1 MALST
6 LNNQKPVSE
15 SPTKKMVDKYYNKS
29 LSHLVK
35 QFAIEAKKN
44 KLDGVVC
51 SPKEIKMI
59 RKKVGK
65 NFLIVTPG
73 IRPLGKINKDDQK
86 RTLTPTEAINL
97 GADLLVI
104 GRPITQSSDPL
115 KVVREINNSLR

>member
-1 MALST
+1 M
-6 LNNQKPVSE
+6 
-15 SPTKKMVDKYYNKS
+15 
-29 LSHLVK
+29 
-35 QFAIEAKKN
+35 
-44 KLDGVVC
+44 VC

-86 RTLTPTEAINL
+86 RTLTPPEAIHL

-104 GRPITQSSDPL
+104 GRPITKSSDPL
-115 KVVREINNSLR
+115 KVVREINNSLK